1 MHGVACT
8 ITLLL
13 KQNYVISAILLL
25 IDKHIY
31 YFVSVLR

>member
-25 IDKHIY
+25 IDKHIC